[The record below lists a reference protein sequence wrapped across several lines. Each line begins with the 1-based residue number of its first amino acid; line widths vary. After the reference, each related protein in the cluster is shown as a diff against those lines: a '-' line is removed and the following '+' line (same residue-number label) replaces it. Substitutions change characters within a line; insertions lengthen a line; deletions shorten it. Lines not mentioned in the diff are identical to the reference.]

1 MVRAWTF
8 PLALEAAATE
18 PLFLQIARGI
28 SGDVQRGRLRAGDA
42 LPGSRT
48 LAAELGVHR
57 NTVLAALRE
66 LAAEGWIE
74 AEARTTR
81 VARDL
86 PAPAGRARLPK
97 SGLGF
102 DLTPPPQIAE
112 LAPPGWRGLDLAG
125 GLPDPRLIPVDEL
138 GRALRRA
145 LKARPTLLDYG
156 SPLGEPRL
164 RAALASLLG
173 EVRGLACP
181 PEQLMITSGSLQAVD
196 LAARCLFRP
205 GDRVGVEDPGYPPVW
220 QTLRAAGAELVP
232 LPVDGEGLCVEN
244 LEALLP
250 LRAIYLTPHHQ
261 FPTTVTLGAARRMRL
276 LELAR
281 RHRIALLED
290 DYDFEFHFEGRPV
303 LPLASGDTAG
313 VVVYMGTLSKILAP
327 GLRLGWVAGPKALVE
342 ALGAQRRM
350 GDLHGNRVMEGAVA
364 EFIEDGL
371 LQRHARKMRRIYAE
385 RREALL
391 EALDR
396 HLPGP
401 LEVVPTGGGLSLW
414 ARTAPGVDPAAWA
427 TRAQAA
433 GVLVMPGRR
442 FDFQGRKVPFLRLG
456 FAALAPKEIRE
467 AVRRLQEAL

>member
-1 MVRAWTF
+1 MRPWTF
-8 PLALEAAATE
+8 PLALEVDATE

-28 SGDVQRGRLRAGDA
+28 SGDVQRGRLKPGDP

-48 LAAELGVHR
+48 LATELGVHR

-66 LAAEGWIE
+66 LEAEGWIE
-74 AEARTTR
+74 AEARITR
-81 VARDL
+81 VARNL
-86 PAPAGRARLPK
+86 PAVPQGAAMPK
-97 SGLGF
+97 SGVGF
-102 DLTPPPQIAE
+102 DLLAPPGLEE
-112 LAPPGWRGLDLAG
+112 LAPPGWKGLDLAG
-125 GLPDPRLIPVDEL
+125 GLPDPRLIPVEAL
-138 GRALRRA
+138 GRALRHA

-156 SPLGEPRL
+156 SSLGEPRL
-164 RAALASLLG
+164 RAALAALLG

-181 PEQLMITSGSLQAVD
+181 PEQLMITAGSLQAVD
-196 LAARCLFRP
+196 LAARLLIRP

-232 LPVDGEGLCVEN
+232 LPVDQEGLCVDHVER
-244 LEALLP
+244 LLP

-261 FPTTVTLGAARRMRL
+261 FPTTVTLSAARRLRL
-276 LELAR
+276 LDLAQ

-303 LPLASGDTAG
+303 LPLASGDSGG
-313 VVVYMGTLSKILAP
+313 VVVYLGTLSKILAP

-371 LQRHARKMRRIYAE
+371 LQRHARKMRRLYAE

-396 HLPGP
+396 HLVES
-401 LEVVPTGGGLSLW
+401 LQVVPTGGGLSLW
-414 ARTAPGVDPAAWA
+414 SRTAPGVDPGAWA
-427 TRAQAA
+427 ARAQAA

-442 FDFQGRKVPFLRLG
+442 FDFQGRKIPFLRLG

-467 AVRRLQEAL
+467 AVRRLKAAL

>member
-1 MVRAWTF
+1 VRPWTF
-8 PLALEAAATE
+8 PLALEAEATE

-28 SGDVQRGRLRAGDA
+28 SGDVRRGRLRPGDA

-66 LAAEGWIE
+66 LEAEGWIQ
-74 AEARTTR
+74 AEARVTR

-86 PAPAGRARLPK
+86 PVAPRPERLPP

-102 DLTPPPQIAE
+102 DLEPPPTLPE

-125 GLPDPRLIPVDEL
+125 GLPDPRLIPVEDL

-156 SPLGEPRL
+156 SPFGEPRL
-164 RAALASLLG
+164 RAALATLLG

-196 LAARCLFRP
+196 LAARLLLRP

-220 QTLRAAGAELVP
+220 QTLRAAGAEVIP
-232 LPVDGEGLCVEN
+232 LPVDREGLRVDQV
-244 LEALLP
+244 EALLP

-261 FPTTVTLGAARRMRL
+261 FPTTVTLSAARRLRL
-276 LELAR
+276 LDLAR

-303 LPLASGDTAG
+303 LPLASGDTGG
-313 VVVYMGTLSKILAP
+313 VVIYLGTLSKILAP
-327 GLRLGWVAGPKALVE
+327 GLRLGWVAGPRPLVE
-342 ALGAQRRM
+342 ALGAQRRR

-371 LQRHARKMRRIYAE
+371 LQRHARKMRRLYGE
-385 RREALL
+385 RRTVLL
-391 EALDR
+391 ESLER
-396 HLPGP
+396 HLAGS

-414 ARTAPGVDPAAWA
+414 ARTAPDLDPGPWAA
-427 TRAQAA
+427 RALAA

-442 FDFQGRKVPFLRLG
+442 FDFRGRRLPYLRLG
-456 FAALAPKEIRE
+456 FAALGPKEIRE
-467 AVRRLQEAL
+467 AVRRLKEAR

>member
-1 MVRAWTF
+1 MRPWTF
-8 PLALEAAATE
+8 PLALEADATE

-28 SGDVQRGRLRAGDA
+28 SGDVRRGRLKPGDS

-48 LAAELGVHR
+48 LATELGVHR

-66 LAAEGWIE
+66 LEAEGWIE
-74 AEARTTR
+74 AEARITR
-81 VARDL
+81 VARNL
-86 PAPAGRARLPK
+86 PAVPKSEPLPK

-102 DLTPPPQIAE
+102 DLVAPPPLAD
-112 LAPPGWRGLDLAG
+112 LAPPGWKGLDLAG
-125 GLPDPRLIPVDEL
+125 GLPDPRLIPVEEL

-156 SPLGEPRL
+156 SSLGEPRL

-181 PEQLMITSGSLQAVD
+181 PEQLMITAGSLQAVD
-196 LAARCLFRP
+196 LAARLLIRP

-232 LPVDGEGLCVEN
+232 LPVDREGLCVEH
-244 LEALLP
+244 LDTLLP

-261 FPTTVTLGAARRMRL
+261 FPTTVTLSAARRLRL
-276 LELAR
+276 LDLAR

-303 LPLASGDTAG
+303 LPLASGDSGG

-342 ALGAQRRM
+342 ALGGQRRM

-371 LQRHARKMRRIYAE
+371 LQRHARKMRRVYAE

-396 HLPGP
+396 HLAQA

-414 ARTAPGVDPAAWA
+414 AHTAPGVDPGAWA
-427 TRAQAA
+427 ARAQAA

-442 FDFQGRKVPFLRLG
+442 FDFLGRKIPFLRLG

-467 AVRRLQEAL
+467 AVRRLKAAL

>member
-1 MVRAWTF
+1 MRAWTF
-8 PLALEAAATE
+8 PLALEANATE

-28 SGDVQRGRLRAGDA
+28 AGDVRRGRLKPGDP

-48 LAAELGVHR
+48 LAGELGVHR

-66 LAAEGWIE
+66 LEAEGWIE
-74 AEARTTR
+74 AEARITR
-81 VARDL
+81 VARNL
-86 PAPAGRARLPK
+86 PAQPKVEPLPK

-102 DLTPPPQIAE
+102 DLLPPPAPTE
-112 LAPPGWRGLDLAG
+112 LAPPGWKGLDLAG
-125 GLPDPRLIPVDEL
+125 GLPDPRLIPVEEL

-145 LKARPTLLDYG
+145 LKARPTLLNYG
-156 SPLGEPRL
+156 SSLGEPRL
-164 RAALASLLG
+164 RSALASLLS

-181 PEQLMITSGSLQAVD
+181 PEQLMITAGSLQAVD
-196 LAARCLFRP
+196 LAARLLIRP

-232 LPVDGEGLCVEN
+232 LPVDREGLCVAH

-261 FPTTVTLGAARRMRL
+261 FPTTVTLSAARRLRL

-281 RHRIALLED
+281 RHRIVLLED

-303 LPLASGDTAG
+303 LPLASGDAGG

-342 ALGAQRRM
+342 ALAAQRRM

-364 EFIEDGL
+364 EFIEEGL
-371 LQRHARKMRRIYAE
+371 LQRHARKMRRVYAE
-385 RREALL
+385 RRETLL

-396 HLPGP
+396 HLEGP
-401 LEVVPTGGGLSLW
+401 LDVVPSGGGLSLW
-414 ARTAPGVDPAAWA
+414 ARTAPGVDPEAWA
-427 TRAQAA
+427 ARAQAA
-433 GVLVMPGRR
+433 GVLVIPGRR
-442 FDFQGRKVPFLRLG
+442 FDFQGRKIPFLRLG
-456 FAALAPKEIRE
+456 FAALVPKEIRE
-467 AVRRLQEAL
+467 AVRRLKGAL

>member
-1 MVRAWTF
+1 MRPWTF
-8 PLALEAAATE
+8 PLALEPGATE

-28 SGDVQRGRLRAGDA
+28 AGDVRRGRLRPGDA

-48 LAAELGVHR
+48 LAEELGVHR

-66 LAAEGWIE
+66 LEAEGWIE
-74 AEARTTR
+74 AEARVTR

-86 PAPAGRARLPK
+86 PTAPGVERLPK

-102 DLTPPPQIAE
+102 DLVAPEPMPE
-112 LAPPGWRGLDLAG
+112 LAPAGWKGLDLAG

-164 RAALASLLG
+164 RSALASLLS

-181 PEQLMITSGSLQAVD
+181 PDQLMITSGSLQAVD
-196 LAARCLFRP
+196 LAARLLFRP

-232 LPVDGEGLCVEN
+232 LPVDAEGLQVEG
-244 LEALLP
+244 LEARLP

-261 FPTTVTLGAARRMRL
+261 FPTTGTLSPARRMRL
-276 LELAR
+276 LDLAR

-303 LPLASGDTAG
+303 LPLASGDTGG

-342 ALGAQRRM
+342 ALAAQRRRT
-350 GDLHGNRVMEGAVA
+350 DLHGNRVMEGAVA

-371 LQRHARKMRRIYAE
+371 LQRHARKMRRMYGE

-391 EALDR
+391 EALAH
-396 HLPGP
+396 HLPES
-401 LEVVPTGGGLSLW
+401 LDVVPTGGGLSLW
-414 ARTAPGVDPAAWA
+414 AHTARGLDPAAWA
-427 TRAQAA
+427 ARALAA

-442 FDFQGRKVPFLRLG
+442 FDFRGRKIPFLRLG
-456 FAALAPKEIRE
+456 FAALAPREIRE
-467 AVRRLQEAL
+467 AVRRLKEAR